1 MHELQCT
8 HTDLA
13 WKNLHEE
20 HEAKVRASAQ
30 LEQSINWQKKL
41 VPMDKDTMWSL
52 VKEVAEERAAKRMR
66 TSMTGSQNTP
76 EEDAE

>member
-1 MHELQCT
+1 
-8 HTDLA
+8 
-13 WKNLHEE
+13 
-20 HEAKVRASAQ
+20 VRASAQ
-30 LEQSINWQKKL
+30 LEQSINRQKKL

>member
-1 MHELQCT
+1 
-8 HTDLA
+8 
-13 WKNLHEE
+13 
-20 HEAKVRASAQ
+20 
-30 LEQSINWQKKL
+30 
-41 VPMDKDTMWSL
+41 MDKDTMWSL